1 MIFLGGVKQLA
12 NLANAG
18 PEVYDDRA
26 ARLFLWATLLWGI
39 VGMSVGALAALQLAF
54 WPANGG
60 ISWLTFGRIRPIH
73 TDAMVFAFAGNAVFA
88 GMYYSLQRLCKK
100 RLFSDFLTSLHFW
113 GWQAIIAATAV
124 TLALGMTQGK
134 EYAEMEWPIDLA
146 IAVIWVVMCI
156 NVFGTIAKRRVE
168 HLYVAI
174 WFYIAS
180 IITIAVLHIVNNLAI
195 PVGAFKSYSIYS
207 GVQDAL
213 VQWWYGHNAVGFLLT
228 TPFLGIMYYF
238 LPKAVDKPVYSY
250 RLSILHFWALIF
262 VYIWAGPHHLLYTS
276 LPEWAQ
282 SLGMVFSL
290 VLIAPSWGGMINGLL
305 TMRGAWHKVRE
316 EPVLKFYVLA
326 LTFYGMATL
335 EGPLLSIK
343 SLNLLSHYTDWT
355 IAHVHGG
362 ALGWLGGMVFG
373 MAYWLAP
380 KLWNTELYSKKL
392 ANMHFWIATIGLLL
406 YVSSMWTAGITQGLM
421 WMATTEEGLL
431 KYPNFLE
438 TVLALIPLYW
448 VRMIGGTMYLA
459 GSVLCVYNIY
469 KTAKAGQPV
478 DIEVDTSNDRHV
490 APRTFHERLEG
501 KAFPLTALALVAV
514 LIGGIVEFVPA
525 FLLETKVPTVTAT
538 TPYTPLELQGRDIY
552 IREGCYNCHS
562 QMVRTHHKEE
572 LRYGPHSKD
581 YEFLYDFNFQWG
593 SKRTGPDLHR
603 VGKKYPDLWHYRHM
617 LDPRLTSPGS
627 IMPSYPWLFDSK
639 VDTSLLAAKL
649 NGLTK
654 LGVPYKDS
662 VLQDPVA
669 AYNEQA
675 DVIVATLAAEGITA
689 TNDLEIIAMIAYL
702 QKLGT
707 ERAPDEASH

>member
-1 MIFLGGVKQLA
+1 MTLSTSVNEQ
-12 NLANAG
+12 
-18 PEVYDDRA
+18 VYDDRA
-26 ARLFLWATLLWGI
+26 ARLFLWATLIWGV
-39 VGMSVGALAALQLAF
+39 VGMTVGALAALQLAF

-60 ISWLTFGRIRPIH
+60 ISFLTFGRIRPIH

-88 GMYYSLQRLCKK
+88 GMYYSIQRLCKR
-100 RLFSDFLTSLHFW
+100 RLWSDLITNIHFW

-124 TLALGMTQGK
+124 TLAMGITQGK

-146 IAVIWVVMCI
+146 IAVVWVLMAV
-156 NVFGTIAKRRVE
+156 NVFATIAKRKVE

-180 IITIAVLHIVNNLAI
+180 IITIAILHVVNALAI
-195 PVGAFKSYSIYS
+195 PAGLFKSYSIYS

-238 LPKAVDKPVYSY
+238 IPKAVDRPVYSY

-305 TMRGAWHKVRE
+305 TMRSSWDRVRE
-316 EPVLKFYVLA
+316 EPILKFYVMA

-373 MAYWLAP
+373 MTYWLAP

-392 ANMHFWIATIGLLL
+392 ANTHFWIATIGLLL

-421 WMATTEEGLL
+421 WMSTNEEGLL
-431 KYPNFLE
+431 QYPNFLE

-448 VRMIGGTMYLA
+448 IRLVGGSMYLFGA
-459 GSVLCVYNIY
+459 ILCLYNVY
-469 KTAKAGQPV
+469 KTAQKGEAV
-478 DIEVDTSNDRHV
+478 DAKVEDTGDRHV
-490 APRTFHERLEG
+490 APRTLHERLEG
-501 KAFPLTALALVAV
+501 KAFPLTAIAFVVV

-525 FLLETKVPTVTAT
+525 FMLEIKAPVSTVV

-562 QMVRTHHKEE
+562 QMIRTFQKEE
-572 LRYGPHSKD
+572 MRYGPHSKD
-581 YEFLYDFNFQWG
+581 YEFVYDFNFQWG

-617 LDPRLTSPGS
+617 LDPRSTSPGS
-627 IMPSYPWLFDSK
+627 IMPAYPWLITDD
-639 VDTSLLAAKL
+639 VDTSLLPAKL
-649 NGLTK
+649 EALAK
-654 LGVPYKDS
+654 LGVPYEKS
-662 VLQDPVA
+662 LIANPETS
-669 AYNEQA
+669 YMEQA
-675 DVIVATLAAEGITA
+675 SAIVAKLAQDGVSTDEKK
-689 TNDLEIIAMIAYL
+689 EIVAMIAYL

-707 ERAPDEASH
+707 ERGSDERSH

>member
-1 MIFLGGVKQLA
+1 MGQTSKENI
-12 NLANAG
+12 
-18 PEVYDDRA
+18 YDDGA
-26 ARLFLWATLLWGI
+26 ARLFLWATLIWGI
-39 VGMSVGALAALQLAF
+39 VGMTVGALAALQLAF

-60 ISWLTFGRIRPIH
+60 ISYITFGRIRPIH
-73 TDAMVFAFAGNAVFA
+73 TDAMIFAFAGNSIFA
-88 GMYYSLQRLCKK
+88 GMYYSLQRLCKR
-100 RLFSDFLTSLHFW
+100 RLWSDTLTQIHFW
-113 GWQAIIAATAV
+113 GWQLIIAATAIS
-124 TLALGMTQGK
+124 LAFGFTQGK
-134 EYAEMEWPIDLA
+134 EYAEMEWPIDIA
-146 IAVIWVVMCI
+146 IAIVWVLMAV
-156 NVFGTIAKRRVE
+156 NVFGTIAYRKVE

-180 IITIAVLHIVNNLAI
+180 IITIAILHIVNNLAI
-195 PVGAFKSYSIYS
+195 PVDAFKSYSIFA

-238 LPKAVDKPVYSY
+238 IPKAVDRPVYSY

-282 SLGMVFSL
+282 SLGMAFSI

-305 TMRGAWHKVRE
+305 TMRSSWDKIRE
-316 EPVLKFYVLA
+316 EPILKFYVMA

-343 SLNLLSHYTDWT
+343 TLNLLSHYTDWT

-362 ALGWLGGMVFG
+362 ALGWVGGMVFG
-373 MAYWLAP
+373 MTYWLAP

-392 ANMHFWIATIGLLL
+392 ANTHFWIATVGLLL
-406 YVSSMWTAGITQGLM
+406 YVTSMWTAGITQGLM
-421 WMATTEEGLL
+421 WMTTNEEGLL

-448 VRMIGGTMYLA
+448 IRLVGGLMYLGGA
-459 GSVLCVYNIY
+459 ILCLYNVFM
-469 KTAKAGQPV
+469 TAKQGSPVNGQV
-478 DIEVDTSNDRHV
+478 TDTGDRHV

-525 FLLETKVPTVTAT
+525 FMLEAKVPVTTVI

-562 QMVRTHHKEE
+562 QMIRTFQKEE
-572 LRYGPHSKD
+572 MRYGLHSKD
-581 YEFLYDFNFQWG
+581 YEFIYDFNFQWG

-617 LDPRLTSPGS
+617 LDPRSTSPGS
-627 IMPSYPWLFDSK
+627 IMPAYPWMFDSD
-639 VDTSLLAAKL
+639 VDTNLLTAKL
-649 NGLTK
+649 EALEK
-654 LGVPYKDS
+654 LGVPYKKEVIAQPEVS
-662 VLQDPVA
+662 YMLQAKAIVDRLKAEGV
-669 AYNEQA
+669 
-675 DVIVATLAAEGITA
+675 DVDEKKEIVA
-689 TNDLEIIAMIAYL
+689 MIGYL

-707 ERAPDEASH
+707 ERAKDEGRN